1 MFLYIDAVS
10 KIPFLQNREDYFYL
24 NCLEKFEYLK
34 FPANSIILRKNSRPD
49 EVFFILKGSILNTTS
64 SKIFRCG
71 TMIGETDLYFKR
83 ERVEEY
89 RTMTKVLVLKLKNSD
104 FQSIL
109 NSFEDIKE
117 DIAEIA
123 ENREKMRLIKL

>member
-1 MFLYIDAVS
+1 
-10 KIPFLQNREDYFYL
+10 
-24 NCLEKFEYLK
+24 
-34 FPANSIILRKNSRPD
+34 
-49 EVFFILKGSILNTTS
+49 
-64 SKIFRCG
+64 
-71 TMIGETDLYFKR
+71 MIGETDLYFKR

-109 NSFEDIKE
+109 HSFEDIKE

-123 ENREKMRLIKL
+123 ENREKMRLIKI